1 MNILE
6 ILKLLGWEIIS
17 ADNKKQQYT
26 ITESIERVQRET
38 EQDGR
43 IYGETTVT
51 IGDVSFDEFGNL
63 YIIFQDA
70 YTGHYVD
77 NFVYNRMEKNEIY
90 I

>member
-26 ITESIERVQRET
+26 ITECSERIQRET
-38 EQDGR
+38 EQNGI

-51 IGDVSFDEFGNL
+51 IDDVSFDEFGNL
-63 YIIFQDA
+63 YVIFEDTQTGA
-70 YTGHYVD
+70 YID
-77 NFVYNRMEKNEIY
+77 NFVYNRMEKNELY
-90 I
+90 G